1 MIGSRKMASKPIYQ
15 CCAECEDFEP
25 KIWHCFQ
32 VSNNVEIPKFGYI
45 FMIMFVMLAPH
56 LFQIEV
62 PSGNSTHQSFHNDL
76 SKD

>member
-1 MIGSRKMASKPIYQ
+1 MASKPIYQ

-45 FMIMFVMLAPH
+45 FMIMFVMLH
-56 LFQIEV
+56 HIYFKLKFLLVIV
-62 PSGNSTHQSFHNDL
+62 HIKVFIMIYLKIN
-76 SKD
+76 